1 MEVKLAHH
9 GGCRGCSNFGT
20 LRASPC
26 VSYLCLAKHPGSTQ
40 IELPAPSLILRLMR
54 DSRYK
59 ALSIRPLLSKYTV
72 ESNRNIFLPWQPP
85 AKALHLNPSYY
96 SNNQKA
102 IRQNRG
108 SKVHQGSLR
117 MTSWMQPLAQDV
129 CPWQTGATEGT
140 RVHTPLF
147 YTLSLCPWPRH
158 GRITTLGV

>member
-1 MEVKLAHH
+1 MGVKLAHQ
-9 GGCRGCSNFGT
+9 GGYWGCSDLGA

-26 VSYLCLAKHPGSTQ
+26 VSYLCLAKYPGSIQ
-40 IELPAPSLILRLMR
+40 IELSAPSLILRLMR
-54 DSRYK
+54 DSHSK
-59 ALSIRPLLSKYTV
+59 ALLIRPLMSKYMV
-72 ESNRNIFLPWQPP
+72 ESNRNILLPWPLL

-117 MTSWMQPLAQDV
+117 MTGWTQPLAQDV

-140 RVHTPLF
+140 CVHTPRF

-158 GRITTLGV
+158 GRITTLVV